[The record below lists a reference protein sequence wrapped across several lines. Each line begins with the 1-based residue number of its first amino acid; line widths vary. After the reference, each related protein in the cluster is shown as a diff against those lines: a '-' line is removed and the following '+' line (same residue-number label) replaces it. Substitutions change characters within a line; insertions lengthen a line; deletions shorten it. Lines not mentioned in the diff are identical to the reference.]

1 MSTDHQ
7 KAMAR
12 AYQQAQG
19 ELRRRHHDE
28 FKRILGE
35 IYASEG
41 LDVERRRNREEIER
55 DRLDDAKRVL
65 KAAGI
70 TELT

>member
-1 MSTDHQ
+1 MSTEHQ

-19 ELRRRHHDE
+19 ELRRRHQDE

-41 LDVERRRNREEIER
+41 LDVERRRNRDEI
-55 DRLDDAKRVL
+55 
-65 KAAGI
+65 
-70 TELT
+70 